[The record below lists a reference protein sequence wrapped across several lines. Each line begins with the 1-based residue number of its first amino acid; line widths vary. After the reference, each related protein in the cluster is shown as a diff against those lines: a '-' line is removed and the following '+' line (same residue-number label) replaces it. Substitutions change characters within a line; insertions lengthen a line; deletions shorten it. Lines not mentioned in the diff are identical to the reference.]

1 MQNFIESV
9 RYVTVKVTIKHP
21 DDSDADDIIDECDY
35 RLQPDPD
42 VDHAFATFDN
52 AFSVSPRNHGYKKSN
67 NFNVLFLA
75 KSMGELNGIFFQK
88 MSLLVEGR
96 FEIEEF
102 F

>member
-1 MQNFIESV
+1 MQT
-9 RYVTVKVTIKHP
+9 RKKAAKVFVVEGAVDKRCWNLARVGH
-21 DDSDADDIIDECDY
+21 DVIIG
-35 RLQPDPD
+35 RISHD
-42 VDHAFATFDN
+42 VDDAFATFDN
-52 AFSVSPRNHGYKKSN
+52 AFSVSPRNHGYKEGN